1 MKVNYNKLWKLL
13 IDNNMKKMDLLNAAK
28 LSTNTLSK
36 LSKNEIVSTEIL
48 IRISKF
54 FKCGIDDIMEIKEDI

>member
-1 MKVNYNKLWKLL
+1 MKVSYNKLWKLL

-36 LSKNEIVSTEIL
+36 LGKNEIVSTEIL

-54 FKCGIDDIMEIKEDI
+54 FKCGIDDIMEIVEEI